1 MEFKSSYRYARISPR
16 KARYVIDLVRGK
28 SVNDALRILRLTHKR
43 SSYMIDK
50 VIRAAIAAANE
61 NLDVD
66 VDSLYLTQALVDVGP
81 TRKWQRPRP
90 RGMSARIL
98 KRTSHITVV
107 LSEKLTSSVIK
118 EKR

>member
-1 MEFKSSYRYARISPR
+1 MEFKSSYKYARISPR
-16 KARYVIDLVRGK
+16 KVRYVIDLVRGK

-50 VIRAAIAAANE
+50 VIRAAIATANE
-61 NLDVD
+61 NVD
-66 VDSLYLTQALVDVGP
+66 VDSLYLAQALVDVGP

-98 KRTSHITVV
+98 KRTSHITIV
-107 LSEKLTSSVIK
+107 LSEKLKSSAIK

>member
-1 MEFKSSYRYARISPR
+1 MEFRSCCKYARISPR

-28 SVNDALRILRLTHKR
+28 SVNDALRILRATHKR
-43 SSYMIDK
+43 ASYMIDK

-66 VDSLYLTQALVDVGP
+66 VDSLIVTQALVDCGP
-81 TRKWQRPRP
+81 TTKRQRTKP
-90 RGMSARIL
+90 RGMSAPIL

-107 LSEKLTSSVIK
+107 LSKKKQKV
-118 EKR
+118 

>member
-16 KARYVIDLVRGK
+16 KVRYVIDLVRGK
-28 SVNDALRILRLTHKR
+28 SVNDALRILRVTHKR
-43 SSYMIDK
+43 ASYMIDK
-50 VIRAAIAAANE
+50 VIRAAVAAANE

-66 VDSLYLTQALVDVGP
+66 VDLLYVTQALVDAGP
-81 TRKWQRPRP
+81 SRKWQRPRP

-107 LSEKLTSSVIK
+107 LSEKAKSVNIK
-118 EKR
+118 E